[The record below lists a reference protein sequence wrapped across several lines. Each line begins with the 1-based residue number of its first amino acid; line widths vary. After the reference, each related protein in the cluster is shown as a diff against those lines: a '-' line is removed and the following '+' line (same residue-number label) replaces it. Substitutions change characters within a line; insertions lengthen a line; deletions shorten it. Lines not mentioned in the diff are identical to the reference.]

1 MSDIEWPTAKYRLNQ
16 PAHIG
21 MFPGDEHRVL
31 DAGVEILY
39 DGKPGPHMDP
49 VDEAAHA
56 AKARVGK
63 QVLDFTQVE
72 PLTHGDEQDL
82 LAERTAVA
90 VVKALAAAGV
100 LPTARVAAA
109 PQVAAAAAPMV
120 AVPGLTIE
128 TAPPVAAA
136 PPPPPPP
143 PPIPAKASKAA

>member
-21 MFPGDEHRVL
+21 MFPGDEHRIL
-31 DAGVEILY
+31 EAGVEILY

-90 VVKALAAAGV
+90 VVKALAVAGG
-100 LPTARVAAA
+100 LPAPRAA
-109 PQVAAAAAPMV
+109 PQVVAAVAPMV

-128 TAPPVAAA
+128 TPSPVAAA